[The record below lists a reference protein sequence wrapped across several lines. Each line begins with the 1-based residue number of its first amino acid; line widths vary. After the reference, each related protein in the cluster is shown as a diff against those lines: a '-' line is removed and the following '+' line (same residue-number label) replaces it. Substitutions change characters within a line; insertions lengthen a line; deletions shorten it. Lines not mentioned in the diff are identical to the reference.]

1 MNDLFY
7 KLLILRTPGIGP
19 VKYNELIRKFGSAVA
34 TVDYLLV
41 DENIKDSVKREIDN
55 AQKLGIEYLSDDD
68 PNYPSRLREIKNHP
82 PVITVRG
89 NLSVLKKPAVAMVGT
104 RHATGAGIK
113 FMSTLAESFAKNN
126 YVVVSGMAIGCD
138 TAAHTGAL
146 RGTGDSQTIAVL
158 AGGADYIWPLENE
171 SLYKQ
176 IQERGAIVSEMPVG
190 MMPVANNFIQR
201 NRWIAGLCDKLI
213 LGEADLKSGSMTTAR
228 FAIDYGIP
236 VYAIPSH
243 PSDPRSF
250 GPNKL
255 IKEGVAKLC
264 MGQQDFFNQEYCDH
278 KNKNLFGDTDTEND
292 LLDLLGIVPM
302 SESVLAELVKKSI
315 SEIKSDMVVL
325 ELQGKTRKQD
335 GGYVKI

>member
-1 MNDLFY
+1 MENLFY

-19 VKYNELIRKFGSAVA
+19 VKYNELIRKFGSAEA
-34 TVDYLLV
+34 TVDSLLV
-41 DENIKDSVKREIDN
+41 DEKIKDSVKREMDN
-55 AQKLGIEYLSDDD
+55 AQKMGIEYLSDDD
-68 PNYPSRLREIKNHP
+68 SNYPSMLREIKNHP
-82 PVITVRG
+82 PIITVRG
-89 NLSVLKKPAVAMVGT
+89 NLSVFKKPAVAMVGT

-113 FMSTLAESFAKNN
+113 FMSFLSESFVNNN
-126 YVVVSGMAIGCD
+126 YVVVSGMAIGTD

-146 RGTGDSQTIAVL
+146 RGIGDSQTIAVL

-176 IQERGAIVSEMPVG
+176 ILERGAIVSEMPVG

-228 FAIDYGIP
+228 FAIEYERP

-243 PSDPRSF
+243 PSDPRSV

-264 MGQQDFFNQEYCDH
+264 IGQQDFFNQEHYEQ
-278 KNKNLFGDTDTEND
+278 KNKNLFTDTDTENN

-315 SEIKSDMVVL
+315 SEIKSDLVVL